1 MRGRLLATTVS
12 AMSKTPKTLWGRGQI
27 RIAVVAL
34 CSLLALLVFL
44 ALPRIEH
51 YFLVQAGNN
60 QTATLRLAVEGLRL
74 TLERHA
80 PIPNLIAARPEIRAL
95 LDDPNNLALQE
106 SAEQL
111 LEETAIAL
119 RASGVYLE
127 DAAGKALVA
136 VPTINDSPTN
146 DPSYRPYFSQAVA
159 GGLGQYYALGTQNGE
174 RGFFYASPVRD
185 KLRING
191 VVAVKFSVDQFE
203 ATWRGGPAEI
213 IVRDAN
219 DIVFMSSRPDWNF
232 RAMTPLS
239 PARMELIAA
248 AKQFPVSQLLPLPN
262 RTEPLEDS
270 LSVIE
275 IDDGDSTQSYV
286 SSTSLIARAGW
297 RVTIL
302 TPTRDA
308 FALARTTAFSLL
320 LLVLLA
326 ALLTVLMWQRRMRQV
341 EKLAAQHAAQELLE
355 RRVIERTAE
364 LNEAN
369 TQLVAEV
376 EERKTAE
383 EQLRK
388 TQTELIQA
396 GKLAALGQMSAALS
410 HELNQPLAAVKAYA
424 ENAVTFLQRG
434 RPEDAEG
441 NVRHI
446 SSLAD
451 RMSSIAKHLRNFA
464 RRPQEEAKPVSLLT
478 IVDDALALMQPR
490 ISETNAVIEFD
501 RPQEDIIVVGGQVRL
516 QHVVV
521 NLISNAL
528 DAMLDVETPNI
539 EMQISVSN
547 KRAELTVRDNG
558 SGLSDD
564 VLKLLFDP
572 FFTTKDPGKGLGLG
586 LSISYNIVRDFGG
599 KLSASNHEEGGA
611 EFTVSL
617 NLAEHVSAKEAAE

>member
-1 MRGRLLATTVS
+1 MTKLAGTFTRIGRLRTALVLLC
-12 AMSKTPKTLWGRGQI
+12 AM
-27 RIAVVAL
+27 
-34 CSLLALLVFL
+34 LALLVFL

-60 QTATLRLAVEGLRL
+60 QAATLRLAVEGLRL
-74 TLERHA
+74 TLQRHA

-95 LDDPNNLALQE
+95 LAEPGDSDLKQ

-127 DAAGKALVA
+127 DAAGNPLVA
-136 VPTINDSPTN
+136 VPPIVDNSSN
-146 DPSYRPYFSQAVA
+146 ELSYRPYFSQAVA
-159 GGLGQYYALGTQNGE
+159 GGLGQYYALGTQSGE

-203 ATWRGGPAEI
+203 AAWREGPAEI

-219 DIVFMSSRPDWNF
+219 DIVFMSSRSDWNF
-232 RAMTPLS
+232 RSMTPLS

-262 RTEPLEDS
+262 RSTPLEDG
-270 LSVIE
+270 LSIIE
-275 IDDGDSTQSYV
+275 IDDGEETQSFV

-308 FALARTTAFSLL
+308 FALARTTALSLL

-326 ALLTVLMWQRRMRQV
+326 ALLAALMWQRRARQA
-341 EKLAAQHAAQELLE
+341 EKIAAQIAAQEQLE
-355 RRVIERTAE
+355 LRVVERTAE
-364 LNEAN
+364 LNQAN
-369 TQLVAEV
+369 LQLLAEV
-376 EERKTAE
+376 EERKAAE

-396 GKLAALGQMSAALS
+396 GKLAALGQMSAAIS

-441 NVRHI
+441 NVRNI
-446 SSLAD
+446 SSLTD

-464 RRPQEEAKPVSLLT
+464 RRPQEEAKPVSMLA

-490 ISETNAVIEFD
+490 ISEANAIIDFE
-501 RPQEDIIVVGGQVRL
+501 RPEKDIVVIGGQVRL

-528 DAMLDVETPNI
+528 DAMSHVEAPHIDMKILVLD
-539 EMQISVSN
+539 
-547 KRAELTVRDNG
+547 KRAELVVRDNG
-558 SGLSDD
+558 SGLSED
-564 VLKLLFDP
+564 VLKMLFDP

-599 KLSASNHEEGGA
+599 QLSASNHIYGGA

-617 NLAEHVSAKEAAE
+617 ALADQIGTKEAAE

>member
-1 MRGRLLATTVS
+1 MAL
-12 AMSKTPKTLWGRGQI
+12 
-27 RIAVVAL
+27 VAL
-34 CSLLALLVFL
+34 CSALSLLVFL

-51 YFLVQAGNN
+51 YFLVQAGAN
-60 QTATLRLAVEGLRL
+60 QAATLRLAVEGLRL
-74 TLERHA
+74 TLQRHA

-95 LDDPNNLALQE
+95 LADPNDPALKE
-106 SAEQL
+106 GAEQL

-119 RASGVYLE
+119 GASGVYLE
-127 DAAGKALVA
+127 DADGNALVA
-136 VPTINDSPTN
+136 VPPIDGSANN
-146 DPSYRPYFSQAVA
+146 ELSYRPYFSQAVA
-159 GGLGQYYALGTQNGE
+159 GGLGQYYALGTQSGE

-185 KLRING
+185 NLRING

-203 ATWRGGPAEI
+203 ATWRSGPAEI

-219 DIVFMSSRPDWNF
+219 DIVFMSSRADWNF

-239 PARMELIAA
+239 PARMALIEAA
-248 AKQFPVSQLLPLPN
+248 NQFPVSQLTSLPN
-262 RTEPLEDS
+262 RSEPLEDK

-275 IDDGDSTQSYV
+275 IDDGETTQSYV

-302 TPTRDA
+302 TPTSDA
-308 FALARTTAFSLL
+308 FALARTTALSLL

-326 ALLTVLMWQRRMRQV
+326 AVLSALMWQRRTRQA

-355 RRVIERTAE
+355 RRVAERTAE

-369 TQLVAEV
+369 TQLIAEV

-383 EQLRK
+383 QQLRK

-396 GKLAALGQMSAALS
+396 GKLAALGQMSAAIS

-434 RPEDAEG
+434 RSDDAEG

-464 RRPQEEAKPVSLLT
+464 RRPQEEAKPVSLLA
-478 IVDDALALMQPR
+478 IIDDALALMQPR
-490 ISETNAVIEFD
+490 LSGLNTIINFD
-501 RPQEDIIVVGGQVRL
+501 RPTVDVIVVGGQVRL

-528 DAMLDVETPNI
+528 DAMHDDERPNI
-539 EMQISVSN
+539 DLKVVATKKQAKLI
-547 KRAELTVRDNG
+547 VRDHG
-558 SGLSDD
+558 PGLSDD

-599 KLSASNHEEGGA
+599 NLSATNHDEGGA

-617 NLAEHVSAKEAAE
+617 NVDDQQSAREAAE

>member
-1 MRGRLLATTVS
+1 MAL
-12 AMSKTPKTLWGRGQI
+12 
-27 RIAVVAL
+27 VAL

-60 QTATLRLAVEGLRL
+60 QAATLRLAVEGLRL
-74 TLERHA
+74 TLQRHA

-95 LDDPNNLALQE
+95 LAEPNNPALKE
-106 SAEQL
+106 GAEQL

-127 DAAGKALVA
+127 DASGKPLVA
-136 VPTINDSPTN
+136 VPPLVETTPNGL
-146 DPSYRPYFSQAVA
+146 SYRPYFSQAVA
-159 GGLGQYYALGTQNGE
+159 GGLGQYYALGTQSGE

-185 KLRING
+185 ELRING

-203 ATWRGGPAEI
+203 AAWREGPAEI

-232 RAMTPLS
+232 RAMTPLT

-248 AKQFPVSQLLPLPN
+248 AKQFPVSQLSSLPN
-262 RTEPLEDS
+262 RLEPLEDN
-270 LSVIE
+270 LSIIE
-275 IDDGDSTQSYV
+275 IDDGETTQSYV

-308 FALARTTAFSLL
+308 FALARTTAFSVLL
-320 LLVLLA
+320 LILLA
-326 ALLTVLMWQRRMRQV
+326 ALLTALMWQRRTRQAK
-341 EKLAAQHAAQELLE
+341 EIAAQHAAQELLE
-355 RRVIERTAE
+355 QRVVERTAE

-376 EERKTAE
+376 EERKAAE

-434 RPEDAEG
+434 RSEDAEG
-441 NVRHI
+441 NVRNI

-464 RRPQEEAKPVSLLT
+464 RRPQEEAKPVSLLV
-478 IVDDALALMQPR
+478 IVDDALALMRPR
-490 ISETNAVIEFD
+490 ISEAKAVINFE
-501 RPQEDIIVVGGQVRL
+501 RPQTDIIVVGGQVRL

-528 DAMLDVETPNI
+528 DAMADVETPRI
-539 EMQISVSN
+539 EMETAISG
-547 KRAELTVRDNG
+547 KRAELIVRDHG
-558 SGLSDD
+558 PGLSED

-599 KLSASNHEEGGA
+599 NLSASNHDDGGA
-611 EFTVSL
+611 EFRVSL
-617 NLAEHVSAKEAAE
+617 ELADDMGAQEAAE

>member
-1 MRGRLLATTVS
+1 
-12 AMSKTPKTLWGRGQI
+12 
-27 RIAVVAL
+27 
-34 CSLLALLVFL
+34 
-44 ALPRIEH
+44 
-51 YFLVQAGNN
+51 
-60 QTATLRLAVEGLRL
+60 
-74 TLERHA
+74 
-80 PIPNLIAARPEIRAL
+80 
-95 LDDPNNLALQE
+95 
-106 SAEQL
+106 
-111 LEETAIAL
+111 
-119 RASGVYLE
+119 
-127 DAAGKALVA
+127 
-136 VPTINDSPTN
+136 
-146 DPSYRPYFSQAVA
+146 
-159 GGLGQYYALGTQNGE
+159 
-174 RGFFYASPVRD
+174 
-185 KLRING
+185 
-191 VVAVKFSVDQFE
+191 
-203 ATWRGGPAEI
+203 
-213 IVRDAN
+213 
-219 DIVFMSSRPDWNF
+219 
-232 RAMTPLS
+232 
-239 PARMELIAA
+239 
-248 AKQFPVSQLLPLPN
+248 
-262 RTEPLEDS
+262 
-270 LSVIE
+270 
-275 IDDGDSTQSYV
+275 
-286 SSTSLIARAGW
+286 
-297 RVTIL
+297 
-302 TPTRDA
+302 
-308 FALARTTAFSLL
+308 
-320 LLVLLA
+320 
-326 ALLTVLMWQRRMRQV
+326 MRQV

>member
-1 MRGRLLATTVS
+1 MKVLARIFS
-12 AMSKTPKTLWGRGQI
+12 GSRQI
-27 RIAVVAL
+27 RMALLAL
-34 CSLLALLVFL
+34 CSVLALLVFL

-60 QTATLRLAVEGLRL
+60 QAATLRLAVEGLRL

-80 PIPNLIAARPEIRAL
+80 PIPNLIAARPEIKAL
-95 LDDPNNLALQE
+95 LADPNNPTLQK

-111 LEETAIAL
+111 LKETAIAL

-127 DAAGKALVA
+127 DASGSALVA
-136 VPTINDSPTN
+136 VPPINDATSN
-146 DPSYRPYFSQAVA
+146 DLSYRPYFSQAVA
-159 GGLGQYYALGTQNGE
+159 GGLGQYFALGTQSGE

-185 KLRING
+185 KLRISG

-203 ATWRGGPAEI
+203 ATWRQGPAEI

-232 RAMTPLS
+232 RAMKPLS

-248 AKQFPVSQLLPLPN
+248 AKQFPVSQLSLLPN
-262 RTEPLEDS
+262 RSEPLEDN

-275 IDDGDSTQSYV
+275 IDDGGDTQSYV

-308 FALARTTAFSLL
+308 FALARTTALSLL

-326 ALLTVLMWQRRMRQV
+326 TLLAVLLWQRRNRRAEQ
-341 EKLAAQHAAQELLE
+341 LAAQHAAQELLE
-355 RRVIERTAE
+355 RRVVERTAE

-383 EQLRK
+383 QQLRK

-434 RPEDAEG
+434 RSEDAEG
-441 NVRHI
+441 NVRNI

-464 RRPQEEAKPVSLLT
+464 RRPEEKSKPVSLLAV
-478 IVDDALALMQPR
+478 IDDAIALMQPR
-490 ISETNAVIEFD
+490 MSETGAIIEFD
-501 RPQEDIIVVGGQVRL
+501 RPENEVIVVGGQVRL
-516 QHVVV
+516 QHVIV

-528 DAMLDVETPNI
+528 DAMQGDDIPRI
-539 EMQISVSN
+539 EMKTVTSGRQAHLI
-547 KRAELTVRDNG
+547 VRDHG
-558 SGLSDD
+558 SGLSEDA
-564 VLKLLFDP
+564 LKLLFDP

-599 KLSASNHEEGGA
+599 SLSASNHADGGA

-617 NLAEHVSAKEAAE
+617 ELADQLDAQEAAE

>member
-1 MRGRLLATTVS
+1 MTVLAGMRSSSR
-12 AMSKTPKTLWGRGQI
+12 KI
-27 RIAVVAL
+27 RIALVAL
-34 CSLLALLVFL
+34 CSVFALLVFL

-60 QTATLRLAVEGLRL
+60 QAATLRLAVEGLRL
-74 TLERHA
+74 TLQRHA

-95 LDDPNNLALQE
+95 LSDPNNPELKEA
-106 SAEQL
+106 AEQL

-127 DAAGKALVA
+127 DADGNALVA
-136 VPTINDSPTN
+136 VPPTDETAN
-146 DPSYRPYFSQAVA
+146 NELSYRPYFSQAVA
-159 GGLGQYYALGTQNGE
+159 GGLGQYYALGTQSGE

-203 ATWRGGPAEI
+203 ATWRAGPAEI

-219 DIVFMSSRPDWNF
+219 DIVFMSSRADWNF

-239 PARMELIAA
+239 PARMALIEAA
-248 AKQFPVSQLLPLPN
+248 NQFPVSQLTSLPN
-262 RTEPLEDS
+262 RSEPLEDK

-275 IDDGDSTQSYV
+275 IDDGETTQSYV

-302 TPTRDA
+302 TPTSDA
-308 FALARTTAFSLL
+308 FALARTTALSLF

-326 ALLTVLMWQRRMRQV
+326 AVLTALMWQRRTRQA

-355 RRVIERTAE
+355 RRVAERTAE

-369 TQLVAEV
+369 TQLIAEV

-383 EQLRK
+383 QQLRK

-396 GKLAALGQMSAALS
+396 GKLAALGQMSAAIS

-434 RPEDAEG
+434 RSDDAEG

-464 RRPQEEAKPVSLLT
+464 RRPQEEAKPVSLLA
-478 IVDDALALMQPR
+478 IIDDALALMQPR
-490 ISETNAVIEFD
+490 VSGLNAVINFD
-501 RPQEDIIVVGGQVRL
+501 RPAADLIVVGGQVRL

-528 DAMLDVETPNI
+528 DAMHDDERPHIDVKIVATKKQAKLI
-539 EMQISVSN
+539 
-547 KRAELTVRDNG
+547 VRDHG
-558 SGLSDD
+558 PGLSDD
-564 VLKLLFDP
+564 VLKLIFDP

-599 KLSASNHEEGGA
+599 NLSATNHDSGGA

-617 NLAEHVSAKEAAE
+617 NIADQQSALEAAE

>member
-1 MRGRLLATTVS
+1 MKILAS
-12 AMSKTPKTLWGRGQI
+12 ILSSSKRI
-27 RIAVVAL
+27 RMALVAL
-34 CSLLALLVFL
+34 CAVFALFVFL

-60 QTATLRLAVEGLRL
+60 QAATLRLAVEGLRL
-74 TLERHA
+74 TLQRHA

-95 LDDPNNLALQE
+95 LAEPNDPELKE
-106 SAEQL
+106 GAEQL

-127 DAAGKALVA
+127 DADGNALVA
-136 VPTINDSPTN
+136 VPPIGDSADN
-146 DPSYRPYFSQAVA
+146 ELSYRPYFSQAVA
-159 GGLGQYYALGTQNGE
+159 GGLGQYYALGTQSGE

-191 VVAVKFSVDQFE
+191 IVAVKFSVDQFE
-203 ATWRGGPAEI
+203 ATWRAGPAEI

-219 DIVFMSSRPDWNF
+219 DIVFMSSRADWNF

-239 PARMELIAA
+239 PARMELIEAA
-248 AKQFPVSQLLPLPN
+248 NQFPVSQLTSLPN
-262 RTEPLEDS
+262 RSEPLEDS

-275 IDDGDSTQSYV
+275 IDDGETTQSFV

-308 FALARTTAFSLL
+308 FALARTTALSFL

-326 ALLTVLMWQRRMRQV
+326 AVLIVLMWQRRARQA

-355 RRVIERTAE
+355 RRVEERTAE

-369 TQLVAEV
+369 TQLIAEV

-383 EQLRK
+383 LQLRR

-396 GKLAALGQMSAALS
+396 GKLAALGQMSAAIS

-434 RPEDAEG
+434 RSDDAEG

-464 RRPQEEAKPVSLLT
+464 RRPQEEAKPVSLLA
-478 IVDDALALMQPR
+478 IIDDALALMQPR
-490 ISETNAVIEFD
+490 VSELNAVIDFE
-501 RPQEDIIVVGGQVRL
+501 RPQVDVIVVGGQVRL

-528 DAMLDVETPNI
+528 DAMHEVTKPRIDMRIVTEKKQAKLI
-539 EMQISVSN
+539 
-547 KRAELTVRDNG
+547 VRDHG

-599 KLSASNHEEGGA
+599 SLSATNHDDGGA

-617 NLAEHVSAKEAAE
+617 DLADQQSAQEAAE